1 MSEHTAHLVA
11 RLRARLER
19 TARRMTLARLL
30 TGLLLSLALAAAGWG
45 LATAVEALFWLGPAA
60 RALLFW
66 GVVLSVSGAAAVLF
80 GRPALQY
87 VGLLRA
93 PDAHAVAHRVG
104 NAYPAIAD
112 RLTNLLQL
120 ADGARTQPPNP
131 LVDGAVRELAEEV
144 DDVPFEAV
152 EDFSKPRRVSP
163 YAALPMVA
171 LLAFALLAPASF
183 FGAAER
189 LVAYDAAF
197 ERPAPFSLEVRPGA
211 AERVRGDSL
220 AVTAR
225 AYGDTPGAV
234 TLRIAHTDG
243 GTPEE
248 IPVAATADGVYT
260 HTVRNIREAF
270 RYQISAGPVTTDWF
284 EVALVERPRVRM
296 LNLTLTFPPYT
307 GRSPEALPANTGD
320 VRALPGTE
328 VALEA
333 TVGGSDVAE
342 AYLLFE
348 DGTQEPLTVTEEG
361 VAGQFTLTEDGSYQL
376 MLQSP
381 DLVMNR
387 DPITHTLRL
396 RPDAPPRV
404 DLLAPAEDIDLPR
417 DATLELLGR
426 IQDDYGFS
434 DLQLFYRRVQS
445 RFGPPTTELESLALP
460 LPSGDAT
467 DHEIPFTWSLTND
480 TALDP
485 GPGDVI
491 EYYLQVWDNDTVA
504 GPKAS
509 RSAVHRVR
517 VPSLAERYERLDE
530 VKDDTQSRLEE
541 TLQQAESLRQE
552 YEQFRDEM
560 RRSQEADWQDE
571 QQLDR
576 MRQQQEQMEQQAEQI
591 AEQMEALGEE
601 MRNDD
606 LISDETSSLWEEL
619 QEVTREINSPDLQ
632 QALEELREAM
642 QEMDMSRMQ
651 EAFEDYEFNE
661 DQYRDRLE
669 RTLDLFR
676 NLRVQ
681 QELEEAANR
690 FEDLARQQEQLE
702 QETGKHTGDTPA
714 DDATPPEDLAAAQDQ
729 AADEM
734 RRLEEQLDKI
744 REQMEEVKNAP
755 TDALDEL
762 RQELQDPSFSDQLQE
777 NAEQLRQEQMPDA
790 QQGQQD
796 MQQQMRQKQDELM
809 DMQQQMQGAQ
819 MQVNLQGLRQA
830 LSDVLTL
837 SQRQQSLRHT
847 VRDLQSASPQLRTL
861 AQQQGTM
868 TESVRTVSDS
878 LQTLAREI
886 PQMGRAV
893 QQHAGDAMRDMERAT
908 EALSERETREAQ
920 GRQRTSMMHLNELA
934 LVLSELYEALQ
945 DGDGSGGGMSMEQM
959 MEQLEEM
966 AGEQQQLNEEIQQ
979 MLNETQGER
988 LDVDQQQRLDQLSQ
1002 QQQQIREQ
1010 LREMNRD
1017 RRFRNRTLGDL
1028 EEVANQMQRTIEE
1041 MEQRRFNRELPERQ
1055 DQILTRLLE
1064 ATRALNR
1071 EGEEEERRGTTG
1083 EQFVRESPED
1093 LSPEQEADR
1102 LRQALLQALERG
1114 YASDYEQLIRRY
1126 FELLQQAEE

>member
-45 LATAVEALFWLGPAA
+45 VATAVEALFWLGPTA

-66 GVVLSVSGAAAVLF
+66 SVVLSVGGAAAVLF

-93 PDAHAVAHRVG
+93 PDAQAVAHRVG

-120 ADGARTQPPNP
+120 ADGARTQAPNP
-131 LVDGAVRELAEEV
+131 LVDGAVRDLAVEV

-152 EDFSKPRRVSP
+152 EDFSTPRRVSP
-163 YAALPMVA
+163 YAALPVVA

-197 ERPAPFSLEVRPGA
+197 ERPAPFSLEVRPLGA
-211 AERVRGDSL
+211 ELIRGDSL
-220 AVTAR
+220 AVTTR
-225 AYGDTPGAV
+225 AYGDTPGEV
-234 TLRIAHTDG
+234 TLRMAYADG
-243 GTPEE
+243 ATPEDVSVE
-248 IPVAATADGVYT
+248 ATADGVYP
-260 HTVRNIREAF
+260 HTVRNIREPF
-270 RYQISAGPVTTDWF
+270 RYQVSAGPVTTDWYN
-284 EVALVERPRVRM
+284 VTLVERPRVRM
-296 LNLTLTFPPYT
+296 LNLTLTYPSYT

-348 DGTQEPLTVTEEG
+348 DGTQQALTITEEG
-361 VAGQFTLTEDGSYQL
+361 VAGAFTLTEDGSYQL

-434 DLQLFYRRVQS
+434 V
-445 RFGPPTTELESLALP
+445 
-460 LPSGDAT
+460 
-467 DHEIPFTWSLTND
+467 PFTWSLTDD
-480 TALDP
+480 TTLDP

-491 EYYLQVWDNDTVA
+491 EYYLQIRDNDTVT

-530 VKDDTQSRLEE
+530 VKDDTESRLEE

-552 YEQFRDEM
+552 YEEFRDEM

-571 QQLDR
+571 QQLER
-576 MRQQQEQMEQQAEQI
+576 MRQQQEQMEQQAEQV

-601 MRNDD
+601 MRTND
-606 LISDETSSLWEEL
+606 LVSDETSALWEEL
-619 QEVTREINSPDLQ
+619 QEVTREINSPELQ

-642 QEMDMSRMQ
+642 QEMDMNRMQ

-690 FEDLARQQEQLE
+690 FEDLAEQQEQLE
-702 QETGKHTGDTPA
+702 EETGKHTGETPA
-714 DDATPPEDLAAAQDQ
+714 DDATTPEDLAAAQDQ
-729 AADEM
+729 AAEEM
-734 RRLEEQLDKI
+734 RQLEEQLDKI

-755 TDALDEL
+755 SDALDEL
-762 RQELQDPSFSDQLQE
+762 REELQDPSFSDQLQE

-790 QQGQQD
+790 QQGQQQ
-796 MQQQMRQKQDELM
+796 MQQQMRQKQEQLM

-830 LSDVLTL
+830 ISDVLTL
-837 SQRQQSLRHT
+837 SQRQESLRHT
-847 VRDLQSASPQLRTL
+847 VRDLQSASAQLRTL
-861 AQQQGTM
+861 AQQQSGL

-893 QQHAGDAMRDMERAT
+893 QQHAGDAMQDMERAT
-908 EALSERETREAQ
+908 ASLSERETREAQ

-945 DGDGSGGGMSMEQM
+945 DGDGSGSGMSMEQM
-959 MEQLEEM
+959 MEQLQQM
-966 AGEQQQLNEEIQQ
+966 TGEQQQLNEQIQQ

-988 LDVDQQQRLDQLSQ
+988 LNVDQQQRLNELSQ
-1002 QQQQIREQ
+1002 QQERIREQ

-1028 EEVANQMQRTIEE
+1028 EDVANQMQRSIEE

-1071 EGEEEERRGTTG
+1071 EGEKEERRGTTG
-1083 EQFVRESPED
+1083 EQFVRDSPED

-1126 FELLQQAEE
+1126 FELLQETEE

>member
-19 TARRMTLARLL
+19 TARRITLARLL

-45 LATAVEALFWLGPAA
+45 VATAVEALLWLGPSA

-66 GVVLSVSGAAAVLF
+66 GVVLSVSTGVIVLF

-87 VGLLRA
+87 VGLLSA
-93 PDAHAVAHRVG
+93 PDPHAVAHRVG
-104 NAYPAIAD
+104 EAYPAIAD

-120 ADGARTQPPNP
+120 ADGARTQAPNP
-131 LVDGAVRELAEEV
+131 LVDGAVRDLAEEV
-144 DDVPFEAV
+144 HAVPFEAV
-152 EDFSKPRRVSP
+152 EDFSVPRRISP
-163 YAALPMVA
+163 YAALPVVA

-197 ERPAPFSLEVRPGA
+197 ERPAPFALEIRPLG

-220 AVTAR
+220 ALTAR
-225 AYGDTPGAV
+225 AYGDTPGDV
-234 TLRIAHTDG
+234 TLRLAYADG
-243 GTPEE
+243 DTPEE
-248 IPVAATADGVYT
+248 IPVAATADGVYP

-270 RYQISAGPVTTDWF
+270 RYQVTAGPVTTDWY
-284 EVALVERPRVRM
+284 EVALVERPRVQR
-296 LNLTLTFPPYT
+296 LNLTLTYPAYT
-307 GRSPEALPANTGD
+307 GRTPEALPPNTGD

-328 VALEA
+328 VALSA
-333 TVGGSDVAE
+333 TVGGADVAE
-342 AYLLFE
+342 ATLVFE
-348 DGTQEPLTVTEEG
+348 DGTEQPLTVTDDSLS
-361 VAGQFTLTEDGSYQL
+361 GQFTLTADGSYQL
-376 MLQSP
+376 VLQSP

-404 DLLAPAEDIDLPR
+404 DLLAPAEDTDLPR

-426 IQDDYGFS
+426 TQDDYGVS
-434 DLQLFYRRVQS
+434 DLRLFYRRVQS
-445 RFGPPTTELESLALP
+445 RFGTPTTDLASLPVP
-460 LPSGDAT
+460 LPPDQRT
-467 DHEIPFTWSLTND
+467 DYEASLSWSLTDD

-491 EYYLQVWDNDTVA
+491 EYYLQVWDNDTVN

-530 VKDDTQSRLEE
+530 VKDDTESRLEE
-541 TLQQAESLRQE
+541 TLQQADALRQE
-552 YEQFRDEM
+552 YEEFRDEM
-560 RRSQEADWQDE
+560 RRSQDADWQDE
-571 QQLDR
+571 QQLER
-576 MRQQQEQMEQQAEQI
+576 MRQQQEQMEQQAEQV

-601 MRNDD
+601 MRSND
-606 LISDETSSLWEEL
+606 LVSDETSALWEEL

-642 QEMDMSRMQ
+642 QEMDMNQMQ
-651 EAFEDYEFNE
+651 QAFEDYEYNE

-690 FEDLARQQEQLE
+690 FEDLAEQQEQLAE
-702 QETGKHTGDTPA
+702 ETAKHTGDPPA
-714 DDATPPEDLAAAQDQ
+714 DDTPTPDDLATAQDQ
-729 AADEM
+729 AAQEM
-734 RRLEEQLDKI
+734 QQLEEQLDKI
-744 REQMEEVKNAP
+744 REQMDEVNNAP
-755 TDALDEL
+755 SDALDEL
-762 RQELQDPSFSDQLQE
+762 REELQDPSLSEELQE

-790 QQGQQD
+790 QQGQQE
-796 MQQQMRQKQDELM
+796 MQQQMRQKQEQLM
-809 DMQQQMQGAQ
+809 EMQQQMQGAQ

-830 LSDVLTL
+830 ISDVLTL
-837 SQRQQSLRHT
+837 SQRQESLRHT
-847 VRDLQSASPQLRTL
+847 VRDLQSDRAPLRTL
-861 AQQQGTM
+861 AQQQSAM
-868 TESVRTVSDS
+868 TENVRTVSDS

-893 QQHAGDAMRDMERAT
+893 QQHAGDAMQDMDRAT
-908 EALSERETREAQ
+908 EALAERETRDAQ

-945 DGDGSGGGMSMEQM
+945 DGQGSGSGMSMEQM
-959 MEQLEEM
+959 MEQLQQM
-966 AGEQQQLNEEIQQ
+966 TGEQQQLNEQIQQ

-988 LDVDQQQRLDQLSQ
+988 LSVDQQQRLSELSQ
-1002 QQQQIREQ
+1002 QQERIREQ

-1028 EEVANQMQRTIEE
+1028 EEVANQMQRSIEE
-1041 MEQRRFNRELPERQ
+1041 MQQRRFNRDLPDRQ

-1071 EGEEEERRGTTG
+1071 EGEKEERQGTTG
-1083 EQFVRESPED
+1083 EQFVRDSPED

-1126 FELLQQAEE
+1126 FELLQETDE

>member
-11 RLRARLER
+11 RLRARLAR

-45 LATAVEALFWLGPAA
+45 VATAVEALLWLGPTA

-66 GVVLSVSGAAAVLF
+66 GVVLSVGGAAAVLF

-87 VGLLRA
+87 VGLLHA

-104 NAYPAIAD
+104 DAYPAIAD

-120 ADGARTQPPNP
+120 ADGARTQAPNP
-131 LVDGAVRELAEEV
+131 LVDGAVRDLAAEV

-152 EDFSKPRRVSP
+152 EDFSMPRRVSP
-163 YAALPMVA
+163 YAALPVVA

-197 ERPAPFSLEVRPGA
+197 ERPAPFSLEVRPLGA
-211 AERVRGDSL
+211 ELIRGDSL

-225 AYGDTPGAV
+225 AYGDTPGEV
-234 TLRIAHTDG
+234 TLRMAYAG
-243 GTPEE
+243 GDTPEDV
-248 IPVAATADGVYT
+248 PVAATADGVYP
-260 HTVRNIREAF
+260 HTVRNIREPF
-270 RYQISAGPVTTDWF
+270 RYQVSAGPVTSDWY

-296 LNLTLTFPPYT
+296 LNLTLTYPAYT
-307 GRSPEALPANTGD
+307 GRTPEALPANTGD

-328 VALEA
+328 VALNA
-333 TVGGSDVAE
+333 TVGGPDVAE
-342 AYLLFE
+342 ASLLFE
-348 DGTQEPLTVTEEG
+348 DGTQQPLTVTDEG

-404 DLLAPAEDIDLPR
+404 DLLAPAEDMDLPR
-417 DATLELLGR
+417 DATLDLLGR

-434 DLQLFYRRVQS
+434 DLRLFYRRVQS
-445 RFGPPTTELESLALP
+445 RFGPPSTELESLPVP
-460 LPSGDAT
+460 LPSRDAT
-467 DHEIPFTWSLTND
+467 DHEVPFTWSLADD
-480 TALDP
+480 TTLDP

-491 EYYLQVWDNDTVA
+491 EYYLQIRDNDTVT

-530 VKDDTQSRLEE
+530 VKDDTESRLEE

-552 YEQFRDEM
+552 YEEFRDEM

-571 QQLDR
+571 QQLER
-576 MRQQQEQMEQQAEQI
+576 MRQQQERMEQQAEQV

-606 LISDETSSLWEEL
+606 LVSDETSAMWEEL
-619 QEVTREINSPDLQ
+619 QEVTREINSPELQ

-642 QEMDMSRMQ
+642 QEMDMGRMQ

-690 FEDLARQQEQLE
+690 FEDLAQQQEQLQE
-702 QETGKHTGDTPA
+702 ETGKHTGDTPA
-714 DDATPPEDLAAAQDQ
+714 DDATAPEDLAAAQDQ
-729 AADEM
+729 AAEEM
-734 RRLEEQLDKI
+734 QQLEEQLDKI
-744 REQMEEVKNAP
+744 REQMEDVKNAP
-755 TDALDEL
+755 SDALDEL
-762 RQELQDPSFSDQLQE
+762 REELQDPSFSDQLQE

-790 QQGQQD
+790 QQGQQQ
-796 MQQQMRQKQDELM
+796 MQQQMRQKQEQLM

-830 LSDVLTL
+830 ISDVLTL
-837 SQRQQSLRHT
+837 SQRQESLRHT
-847 VRDLQSASPQLRTL
+847 VRDLQSASAQLRTL
-861 AQQQGTM
+861 AQQQSAM

-893 QQHAGDAMRDMERAT
+893 QQHAGDAMQDMERAT
-908 EALSERETREAQ
+908 ESLSERETREAQ

-945 DGDGSGGGMSMEQM
+945 DGNGSGGGMSMEQM
-959 MEQLEEM
+959 MEQLQQM
-966 AGEQQQLNEEIQQ
+966 SGEQQQLNEQIQQ

-988 LDVDQQQRLDQLSQ
+988 LNVDQQQRLNELSQ
-1002 QQQQIREQ
+1002 QQERIREQ

-1028 EEVANQMQRTIEE
+1028 EEVANQMQRSIEE

-1071 EGEEEERRGTTG
+1071 EGEKEERRGTTG
-1083 EQFVRESPED
+1083 EQFVRDSPED

-1126 FELLQQAEE
+1126 FELLQETDE

>member
-45 LATAVEALFWLGPAA
+45 VATAVEALLWLGPTA

-66 GVVLSVSGAAAVLF
+66 GVVLSVGGAAAVLF

-93 PDAHAVAHRVG
+93 PGAHAVAHRVG
-104 NAYPAIAD
+104 DAYPAIAD

-120 ADGARTQPPNP
+120 ADGARTQAPNP
-131 LVDGAVRELAEEV
+131 LVDGAVRDLAAEV

-152 EDFSKPRRVSP
+152 EDFSMPRRVSP
-163 YAALPMVA
+163 YAALPVVA

-197 ERPAPFSLEVRPGA
+197 ERPAPFSLEVRPLGA
-211 AERVRGDSL
+211 ELIRGDSL

-225 AYGDTPGAV
+225 AYGDTPEEV
-234 TLRIAHTDG
+234 TLRMAYADG
-243 GTPEE
+243 DTPEDV
-248 IPVAATADGVYT
+248 PVEATADGVYP
-260 HTVRNIREAF
+260 HTVRNIREPF
-270 RYQISAGPVTTDWF
+270 RYQVSAGPVTSDWY

-296 LNLTLTFPPYT
+296 LNLTLTYPGYT
-307 GRSPEALPANTGD
+307 GRAPEALPANTGD

-328 VALEA
+328 IALNA
-333 TVGGSDVAE
+333 TVGGPDVAE

-348 DGTQEPLTVTEEG
+348 DGTQQPLTVTDEG

-404 DLLAPAEDIDLPR
+404 DLLAPAEDMDLPR
-417 DATLELLGR
+417 DATLDLLGR

-434 DLQLFYRRVQS
+434 DLRLFYRRVQS
-445 RFGPPTTELESLALP
+445 RFGPPTTELEALALP
-460 LPSGDAT
+460 LPAGDAT
-467 DHEIPFTWSLTND
+467 DHEVPFTWSLTDD
-480 TALDP
+480 TTLDP

-491 EYYLQVWDNDTVA
+491 EYYLQIRDNDTVT

-517 VPSLAERYERLDE
+517 VPSLTERYERLDE
-530 VKDDTQSRLEE
+530 VKDDTESRLEE

-552 YEQFRDEM
+552 YEEFRDEM

-571 QQLDR
+571 QQLEQ
-576 MRQQQEQMEQQAEQI
+576 MRQQQEQMEQQAEQV

-601 MRNDD
+601 MRTDD
-606 LISDETSSLWEEL
+606 LVSDETSALWEEL
-619 QEVTREINSPDLQ
+619 QEVTREINSPELQ

-642 QEMDMSRMQ
+642 QEMDMNRMQ
-651 EAFEDYEFNE
+651 EAFEDYESNE

-690 FEDLARQQEQLE
+690 FEDLAQQQEQLE
-702 QETGKHTGDTPA
+702 EETGKQTGEPPA
-714 DDATPPEDLAAAQDQ
+714 DDATAPEDLAAAQDQ
-729 AADEM
+729 AAEEM
-734 RRLEEQLDKI
+734 QQLEEQLDKI

-755 TDALDEL
+755 SDALDEL
-762 RQELQDPSFSDQLQE
+762 REELQDPSFSDQLQE

-790 QQGQQD
+790 QQGQQQ
-796 MQQQMRQKQDELM
+796 MQQQMRQKQEQLM

-830 LSDVLTL
+830 ISDVLTL
-837 SQRQQSLRHT
+837 SQRQEALRHT
-847 VRDLQSASPQLRTL
+847 VRDLQSASAQLRTL
-861 AQQQGTM
+861 AQQQSAM

-893 QQHAGDAMRDMERAT
+893 QQHAGDAMQDMERAT
-908 EALSERETREAQ
+908 ASLSERETREAQ

-945 DGDGSGGGMSMEQM
+945 DGNGSGSGMSMEQM
-959 MEQLEEM
+959 MEQLQQM
-966 AGEQQQLNEEIQQ
+966 SGEQQQLNEQIQQ

-988 LDVDQQQRLDQLSQ
+988 LNVDQQQRLNELSQ
-1002 QQQQIREQ
+1002 QQERIREQ

-1028 EEVANQMQRTIEE
+1028 EEVANQMQRSIEE

-1071 EGEEEERRGTTG
+1071 EGEKEERRGTTG
-1083 EQFVRESPED
+1083 EQFMRDSPED

-1126 FELLQQAEE
+1126 FELLQETDE